1 MKVKLFRCFIA
12 IIALGLGLQP
22 LELAA
27 QAFSSCDQWAS
38 WNNNGY
44 TIYNNIWGSG
54 AGTQCIWA
62 NSYSNW
68 GVTAN
73 HPNTG
78 GIKSYPNVSR
88 SLSINVSQLAS
99 ATSSFNVTRPSSG
112 SYITAYD
119 IWYNNYAYEVMLW
132 MNRTGAVNPISY
144 NWDGNGNPIPV
155 VTNLNVGG
163 HTWNVYQGTNG
174 SAQVY
179 SFVRTSNTNSG
190 TVNIKAIS
198 DWLRNN
204 GWFGDVNLHQIQFG
218 FEITSSSGGLS
229 FTVNSYSLSYS
240 SGGGTTYYKFQN
252 RATGLYIDGMGRTS
266 NGSNCGQWSNSS
278 SYNQQWAIVSAG
290 SYVKLRNRAT
300 GLYLDGM
307 GRTTNGSTAG
317 QWSNSSSYNQ
327 QWTQTTSGGYSRFQN
342 RATGLYLDGMG
353 RTSNGSDLGQWGN
366 SNSYNQQWA
375 VTTVSSKA
383 ATPNEGDLVETTEQ
397 QPATFALHQNY
408 PNPFNP
414 ETKISYQLAEA
425 GKVKL
430 EIFDMLGRRIRTLV
444 DGDAPAGF
452 YDVHWN
458 AADDF
463 GNRVP
468 SGVYL
473 YTIKVTAGAT
483 VFSDSRKMLL
493 VK

>member
-1 MKVKLFRCFIA
+1 MKVRILGCFIVVV
-12 IIALGLGLQP
+12 LGLGWQP
-22 LELAA
+22 SNLAA

-38 WNNNGY
+38 WSNNGY
-44 TIYNNIWGSG
+44 IIYNNIWGSG
-54 AGTQCIWA
+54 AGSQCIWA

-68 GVTAN
+68 GVNAN

-88 SLSINVSQLAS
+88 TLSINVSQLAT

-119 IWYNNYAYEVMLW
+119 IWYNNFAYEVMLW

-144 NWDGNGNPIPV
+144 NWDANGNPIPV

-204 GWFGDVNLHQIQFG
+204 NWFGDVNMHQIQFG
-218 FEITSSSGGLS
+218 FEITSSSGGLN

-240 SGGGTTYYKFQN
+240 SGGGGTTYYKFRN
-252 RATGLYIDGMGRTS
+252 RTTSLYIDGMGRTT
-266 NGSNCGQWSNSS
+266 NGSNCGQWSNGS
-278 SYNQQWAIVSAG
+278 SYNQQWTIVAAG
-290 SYVKLRNRAT
+290 SYVKLQNRAT

-307 GRTTNGSTAG
+307 GRTSNGSAAG
-317 QWSNSSSYNQ
+317 QWSNSSSNNQ

-353 RTSNGSDLGQWGN
+353 RTSNGSDLGQW
-366 SNSYNQQWA
+366 SSSSSYNQQWA
-375 VTTVSSKA
+375 VTTVTGKVA
-383 ATPNEGDLVETTEQ
+383 DGDEDDGEVATDSP
-397 QPATFALHQNY
+397 QPASFALHQNH

-414 ETKISYQLAEA
+414 TTNITYTLQNDDKVRLA
-425 GKVKL
+425 VYDL
-430 EIFDMLGRRIRTLV
+430 LGREVLV
-444 DGDAPAGF
+444 LVNETQAAGSHEVTFSGSGLSSGIYF
-452 YDVHWN
+452 YKLQTTE
-458 AADDF
+458 
-463 GNRVP
+463 G
-468 SGVYL
+468 SI
-473 YTIKVTAGAT
+473 TK
-483 VFSDSRKMLL
+483 KMLL
-493 VK
+493 AK